1 MPVEIKELVIKTS
14 VENGSADQ
22 KAAGSASMD
31 EDMIGDVVAQCVDQV
46 MELLKD
52 QRQR

>member
-1 MPVEIKELVIKTS
+1 MPVEIKELVIRTS
-14 VENGSADQ
+14 VENSATDD
-22 KAAGSASMD
+22 KSDSAVVLD
-31 EDMIGDVVAQCVDQV
+31 DDMIGDVVAQCVDQV